1 MRFGELRYNRN
12 LRQVYYITTPSP
24 LSSGRLYE
32 SIICFPVDRRK
43 EYIFEEKQQFNV
55 LSRAY
60 SYLFGLPVVICTSS
74 GVIASDMKGEICG
87 SSYGFESS
95 IIVPIKKNY
104 RVCQFKKRGLK

>member
-43 EYIFEEKQQFNV
+43 EYIFEEKQQFNTTAQSELPYADEQNGV
-55 LSRAY
+55 LRW
-60 SYLFGLPVVICTSS
+60 
-74 GVIASDMKGEICG
+74 
-87 SSYGFESS
+87 YGFACYQLQCIGAS
-95 IIVPIKKNY
+95 
-104 RVCQFKKRGLK
+104 